1 MKRIAAAC
9 LLQTIVFRQ
18 EEDAEADAA
27 ATLVWEEIAR
37 YKAALE
43 RSKTKYRITEESS
56 QPDGSVLMKI
66 MRQYNGYKTGEYL
79 L

>member
-18 EEDAEADAA
+18 KDDVEKNTA
-27 ATLVWEEIAR
+27 ATLVQEEVTR

-43 RSKTKYRITEESS
+43 RSKTKYRVTEESI

-66 MRQYNGYKTGEYL
+66 MRQYNGYKTDDYL
-79 L
+79 A